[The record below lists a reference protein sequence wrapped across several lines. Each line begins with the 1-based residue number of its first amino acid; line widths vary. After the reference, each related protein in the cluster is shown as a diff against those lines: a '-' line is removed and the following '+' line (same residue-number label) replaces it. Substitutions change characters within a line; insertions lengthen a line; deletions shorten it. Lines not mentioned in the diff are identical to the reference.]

1 MDMLIENALNIG
13 TDEFYRALRY
23 RLCLTVILINTDDK
37 EAFSI
42 LEKIIRKSDVLQ
54 QIDADTIIVFLSHTT
69 KNESTLF
76 IDKIKDKFNFSYI
89 VSEYDGAKEKQNEF
103 KFLESLF
110 IKNGDKHLY

>member
-1 MDMLIENALNIG
+1 MLIENALNIG

-23 RLCLTVILINTDDK
+23 RLCLTVMLINTEDK
-37 EAFSI
+37 EAFNV
-42 LEKIIRKSDVLQ
+42 LEKLIRQSDVLQ

-76 IDKIKDKFNFSYI
+76 IDKIKDKFNFSYT
-89 VSEYDGAKEKQNEF
+89 VSEYDGAKKQQNEF

-110 IKNGDKHLY
+110 LKNGDKYFY